1 MMPQRFHKQL
11 KVFRKAE
18 LKRIPVRKPW
28 NHAINLRKDFIPKK
42 GRTYLILR
50 EKKKSKRTYGKAV
63 KKRVYQIF
71 KVTLDFTSVLYKKK
85 E

>member
-1 MMPQRFHKQL
+1 
-11 KVFRKAE
+11 

-50 EKKKSKRTYGKAV
+50 EKKKKKRTYGKCSQ
-63 KKRVYQIF
+63 KKR
-71 KVTLDFTSVLYKKK
+71 KKNLK
-85 E
+85 IKIKF